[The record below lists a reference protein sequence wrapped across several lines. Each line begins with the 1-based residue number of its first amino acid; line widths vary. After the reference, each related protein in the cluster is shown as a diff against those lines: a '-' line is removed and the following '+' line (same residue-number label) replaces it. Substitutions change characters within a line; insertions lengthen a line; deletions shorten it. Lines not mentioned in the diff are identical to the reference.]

1 MYYRYDITIF
11 SIGGSGLGII
21 AWFTI
26 NSITAIGYMLTGIFS
41 GISLFSIRRMRLRA
55 ALQSSVNVLKEE
67 NDELKENKVFFVPDA
82 KQNKKQSV
90 SHDLII
96 EEWEGLIKNIDEDCF
111 KADLCKKNSNV
122 SESIVADF
130 SISDVPE
137 DEQHLVKPGMIFYW
151 YIRKEVKK
159 SGTISNGESLMF
171 RRMPSWKHFD
181 LNKKTTKSDEFFN
194 FLSTESSE

>member
-1 MYYRYDITIF
+1 MTMAQVQRVKQTWDDSVYFEPLESRKTKYYGN
-11 SIGGSGLGII
+11 SLVSKII
-21 AWFTI
+21 EDTKQ
-26 NSITAIGYMLTGIFS
+26 N
-41 GISLFSIRRMRLRA
+41 ISQLENNTVTLES
-55 ALQSSVNVLKEE
+55 

-137 DEQHLVKPGMIFYW
+137 DERHLVKPGMIFYW